1 MYRTHL
7 VSGLCAELQEQV
19 GRATGQGGA
28 PRFTIRCVFEP
39 ELGVLARG
47 DAVAGAYSGAT
58 ARRWTEDLS
67 LKHGG
72 GGGGGTPTWA
82 AAPQSQTES
91 ALWSLCVEP
100 VAEVEPSTTKPD
112 SSSRERERQTHT
124 RRERQ
129 LTVIE
134 P

>member
-72 GGGGGTPTWA
+72 GGGGPNLGGGTPITDRIG
-82 AAPQSQTES
+82 T
-91 ALWSLCVEP
+91 LEP
-100 VAEVEPSTTKPD
+100 VCGACGGGRAEHNKAGFVIQ
-112 SSSRERERQTHT
+112 RERETDTHT
-124 RRERQ
+124 ERE
-129 LTVIE
+129 TAYSH
-134 P
+134 